1 MNMNILSPPLY
12 FHFHPLRV
20 FFPSIPL
27 FFAPLALLLS
37 FLHVCSFV
45 LTTAH
50 LRFLSSFLVSRSPG
64 KGSYGSPHLLNTLL
78 VLLPLHD
85 WCCQPTLSLLHSF
98 SLSAGSL
105 TQGWIDV
112 ACGCYFSR
120 PPGRQL
126 IGAHHCDMQCKN
138 KLLQSTAELT
148 GQKPQNSHSLHLYES
163 VIIYPCYNFIPIS
176 KVKCKIFMI
185 SYFRDSDQ
193 DRGQNLLCHIFIR
206 EFHCIYNFEELH

>member
-1 MNMNILSPPLY
+1 MNMNILSPPFY

-27 FFAPLALLLS
+27 FFLPLSLFCLAFCMSALSLLLQPTY
-37 FLHVCSFV
+37 V
-45 LTTAH
+45 
-50 LRFLSSFLVSRSPG
+50 FLSSFLVSRSPG

-126 IGAHHCDMQCKN
+126 IGAHHCDMRCKN

-163 VIIYPCYNFIPIS
+163 VIIYPCYNLIPIS

-185 SYFRDSDQ
+185 SHFSDSDQ
-193 DRGQNLLCHIFIR
+193 D
-206 EFHCIYNFEELH
+206 

>member
-1 MNMNILSPPLY
+1 LLGSKRELGCCRPVTFITVFEISPSLSIPELRIHRKQGIMNMNILSPPFY

-27 FFAPLALLLS
+27 FFFLPLSLFCLAFCISALSLLLQPTY
-37 FLHVCSFV
+37 V
-45 LTTAH
+45 
-50 LRFLSSFLVSRSPG
+50 FLSSFLVSRSPG

-126 IGAHHCDMQCKN
+126 IGAHHCDMRCKN
-138 KLLQSTAELT
+138 KLL
-148 GQKPQNSHSLHLYES
+148 
-163 VIIYPCYNFIPIS
+163 
-176 KVKCKIFMI
+176 
-185 SYFRDSDQ
+185 
-193 DRGQNLLCHIFIR
+193 
-206 EFHCIYNFEELH
+206 